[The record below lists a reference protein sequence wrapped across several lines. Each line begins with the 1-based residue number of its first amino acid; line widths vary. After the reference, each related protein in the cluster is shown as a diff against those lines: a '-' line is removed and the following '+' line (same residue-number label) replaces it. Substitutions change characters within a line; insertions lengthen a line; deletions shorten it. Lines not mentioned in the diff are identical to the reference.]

1 LRGELGQHVFQK
13 KKCFFYE
20 VGKLKGEQEV
30 KQQLLVR
37 IGEGVVS
44 LMF

>member
-1 LRGELGQHVFQK
+1 MGQHVFQK
-13 KKCFFYE
+13 KKSLFYE
-20 VGKLKGEQEV
+20 VGKLKGEEEV
-30 KQQLLVR
+30 KQRLLVR